1 MKKSLVF
8 FIGLIFILVI
18 WGIASL
24 QSGVLMLSIPLMVF
38 LFSAIYHSPEEPRFS
53 VHREIDPDHGFPETS
68 IKVRLTIVN
77 QGDTID
83 DLAIKD
89 TLPVGIILKEGK
101 ASTITA
107 LDRHAR
113 VELEYRI
120 EARRGHYDAFE
131 AVATP
136 RDFSG
141 FFENPIVYPS
151 NTSLV
156 IKPHYPRLTRI
167 KIRPPQ
173 TRGFAGPIAAR
184 QGGSGIDF
192 FGVRE
197 YQSGDPQRQINWK
210 IASRTDHEMFTNV
223 YEQERV
229 ADVGIV
235 LDARQSMDVSGPS
248 DSLFEYSVIAAAAF
262 AEYFLEEGNRV
273 SLLSYGGGMGKI
285 FPGYGRIHKDRILKA
300 LARVNPGKNYALDN
314 LALLPTRFFPA
325 KSQIVVISPLS
336 PQDVPVYIQMRAHG
350 YSVIIVS
357 PDPVSFESALYND
370 RNSLALR
377 MTYAERNLLL
387 QHIQRCDVQVVNWR
401 VDQPLEVAVRK
412 ILSRQP
418 AFSRLNGLNL

>member
-1 MKKSLVF
+1 MKKSLIF
-8 FIGLIFILVI
+8 FIGLIFALVI
-18 WGIASL
+18 GGIATL
-24 QSGVLMLSIPLMVF
+24 QSSVLVLSIPLIVF
-38 LFSAIYHSPEEPRFS
+38 LFSAIYHLPEEARFS
-53 VHREIDPDHGFPETS
+53 IQREINPDHGFPETP
-68 IKVRLTIVN
+68 ITVKLTIVN
-77 QGDTID
+77 QGGAID
-83 DLAIKD
+83 ELAIKD
-89 TLPVGIILKEGK
+89 VLPIGITVKKGN
-101 ASTITA
+101 ASLVTS
-107 LDRHAR
+107 LDHQAR
-113 VELEYRI
+113 VEIEYLI
-120 EARRGHYDAFE
+120 EAHRGHYDTFAA
-131 AVATP
+131 AVSL

-141 FFENPIVYPS
+141 FFENPIPYPS

-156 IKPHYPRLTRI
+156 IKPHYPRLARI

-210 IASRTDHEMFTNV
+210 IASRHDQEMFTNV

-235 LDARQSMDVSGPS
+235 LDARQSMDISSPS

-273 SLLSYGGGMGKI
+273 SLLSYGGGLGKI
-285 FPGYGRIHKDRILKA
+285 YPGYGKIHKDRILKA

-336 PQDVPVYIQMRAHG
+336 PQDIPVYIQMRAHG
-350 YSVIIVS
+350 YAVIVVS

-370 RNSLALR
+370 QNSLALR
-377 MTYAERNLLL
+377 MAFAERNLLL
-387 QHIQRCDVQVVNWR
+387 QHIQRCGVQVVDWR
-401 VDQPLEVAVRK
+401 VDQPLEVAARK

-418 AFSRLNGLNL
+418 SFSRLNGISV